1 MKIDIFS
8 IPIFIDKIDLE
19 ILNFPEQELIP
30 TWDSQTLTS
39 FGNGVDMNLS
49 EEAAAHLCEV
59 ITKNLAEAGL
69 FGQNPRL
76 GFMWRNKYSET
87 DYQDV
92 HIHPHCQW
100 SFIIYETMKSQTS
113 FLNPSVKDIQN
124 QIGTSVEGFP
134 LDYKPDLGPGDII
147 IFPSFLFHSVNRGAG
162 GTSISGNIYM
172 EYN

>member
-1 MKIDIFS
+1 MKVDIFS

-30 TWDSQTLTS
+30 TWDSQTPTS
-39 FGNGVDMNLS
+39 FGNGHDSKLS
-49 EEAAAHLCEV
+49 EEGTAHLCEV

-92 HIHPHCQW
+92 HIHPH
-100 SFIIYETMKSQTS
+100 
-113 FLNPSVKDIQN
+113 
-124 QIGTSVEGFP
+124 
-134 LDYKPDLGPGDII
+134 
-147 IFPSFLFHSVNRGAG
+147 
-162 GTSISGNIYM
+162 
-172 EYN
+172 